1 MDDLLRIAILGST
14 GSVGR
19 QSLEVARAHPDKVKV
34 IGLAARTNATL
45 LEDQIAE
52 FHPAAACL
60 SSQSEW
66 SSSVEGVEMFHG
78 ARGLVELATLHAVD
92 LVVAA
97 TSGSE
102 GFQPLIAAIRAGKKI
117 ALANKEALVM
127 AGQLVVHEAKAAG
140 CLLRPVDSEHS
151 AIWQCLQGERRQN
164 VEGVT
169 LTASGGPFR
178 TWAAEE
184 LAVVTPSQALKHPVW
199 SMGSKIT
206 IDSATLM
213 NKGLEVIE
221 AHWLFDLPFSR
232 IRVAIHPQSVIH
244 SLVHFADGSL
254 KAQLGTPDMR
264 LPISYALS
272 WPDRWHTEQPVVDLL
287 QIQPLTFFEPDF
299 ERFPLLR
306 LAMTAGELG
315 HTYPTALCA
324 ADEVAVNAFLRG
336 EISWTRMHAVIEQT
350 LDQHTQVADPS
361 LEEILAADAE
371 ARNVAQSLCRRY
383 SRQAVL

>member
-1 MDDLLRIAILGST
+1 MRIAILGST
-14 GSVGR
+14 GSIGR

-34 IGLAARTNATL
+34 IGLAARTNAAL

-60 SSQSEW
+60 SNQPGW
-66 SSSVEGVEMFHG
+66 SSSVEGVETFHG
-78 ARGLVELATLHAVD
+78 APGLVELATLHAVD

-127 AGQLVVHEAKAAG
+127 AGQLVVREAKAAG

-178 TWAAEE
+178 TWAAGE
-184 LAVVTPSQALKHPVW
+184 LAEATPSQALKHPVW

-272 WPDRWHTEQPVVDLL
+272 WPDRWHTEQPAVDLL

-315 HTYPTALCA
+315 HTYPTVLCA
-324 ADEVAVNAFLRG
+324 ADEVAVSAFLRG

-350 LDQHTQVADPS
+350 LDQHTQIVDPS